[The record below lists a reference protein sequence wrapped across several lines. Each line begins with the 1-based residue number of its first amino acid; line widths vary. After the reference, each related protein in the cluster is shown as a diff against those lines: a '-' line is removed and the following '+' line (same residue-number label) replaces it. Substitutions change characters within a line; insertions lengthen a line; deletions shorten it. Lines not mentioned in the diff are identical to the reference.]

1 MCLYKIHLTV
11 QFSLFL
17 LSTSVNNLV
26 RSVSFLNA
34 SASLCDLIVY
44 ASILEAL
51 SLFFELSH
59 CSLPVSDSLTFLLFV
74 YWVRNLET
82 CPQENCEMNVVFEI
96 PHLSPLPV
104 SPSCSLA
111 PSSSSRVFLVYF
123 ARCSKTELIK
133 CYPK

>member
-51 SLFFELSH
+51 SLFFEL
-59 CSLPVSDSLTFLLFV
+59 LPVSDSLTFLLFV
-74 YWVRNLET
+74 YWIRNLET

-96 PHLSPLPV
+96 PHLSSLPV